1 MISFSIAC
9 LLLLSVVDINLWG
22 NKTFKLSQDVTD
34 KRQDVDDSSTSNFVK
49 FLLETFQ
56 TLLLC
61 IGPEVKR
68 FRLRSLLLQL
78 LEARLEYFYFK
89 SKSCINF
96 SFFQKFGDYGSAI
109 QFLVM
114 SKCTD
119 EAFQLARMHGQM
131 ELYADIL
138 GKFVWIFCLWF

>member
-89 SKSCINF
+89 SKSCIKF
-96 SFFQKFGDYGSAI
+96 SFFQKGLKILQQSNTHSAASRKW
-109 QFLVM
+109 QSSSWQETLAEENKLV
-114 SKCTD
+114 SPK
-119 EAFQLARMHGQM
+119 A
-131 ELYADIL
+131 
-138 GKFVWIFCLWF
+138 